1 MANKKKFLSKEQ
13 IVAAQGK
20 TLSNMAAARYLHVSY
35 QHYKKY
41 AKLYNIFES
50 HKNQCGKGIPKFLK
64 GKKRDDLAPIT
75 ILIFPSVIPF
85 QIIDLFFF
93 CSS

>member
-41 AKLYNIFES
+41 AKMYNLFDT
-50 HKNQCGKGIPKFLK
+50 HKN
-64 GKKRDDLAPIT
+64 LAG
-75 ILIFPSVIPF
+75 S
-85 QIIDLFFF
+85 
-93 CSS
+93 

>member
-41 AKLYNIFES
+41 AKMYNLFEYLTS
-50 HKNQCGKGIPKFLK
+50 EFRNKIP
-64 GKKRDDLAPIT
+64 RHI
-75 ILIFPSVIPF
+75 
-85 QIIDLFFF
+85 
-93 CSS
+93 

>member
-35 QHYKKY
+35 QHYKRY
-41 AKLYNIFES
+41 AKMYGLFDS
-50 HKNQCGKGIPKFLK
+50 HKN
-64 GKKRDDLAPIT
+64 
-75 ILIFPSVIPF
+75 SS
-85 QIIDLFFF
+85 LFFLESLYQIF
-93 CSS
+93 HNYFYLRVILKYK